1 MDTVPL
7 ISLFPD
13 VFIQGAELPV
23 NDLGF
28 VKPLELSFLFMQ
40 GSKCEKLWWAEET
53 NLARS
58 RYCIWA

>member
-13 VFIQGAELPV
+13 VFIQDAELPV
-23 NDLGF
+23 NDQGF

-40 GSKCEKLWWAEET
+40 ASKYEK
-53 NLARS
+53 
-58 RYCIWA
+58 